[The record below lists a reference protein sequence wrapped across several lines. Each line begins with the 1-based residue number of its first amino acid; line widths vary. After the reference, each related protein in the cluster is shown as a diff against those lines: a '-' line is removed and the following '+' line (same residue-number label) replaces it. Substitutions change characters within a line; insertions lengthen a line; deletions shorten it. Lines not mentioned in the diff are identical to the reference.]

1 MSKVIIYP
9 LDGHLA
15 VSWPN
20 PNSKKTLQQIA
31 EDGTPAGVPF
41 RIIDATDLPSNWDF
55 FEAWTA
61 DFTSPDGY
69 GKQEQKGKS

>member
-9 LDGHLA
+9 WKGHLG

-31 EDGTPAGVPF
+31 EEGTPVGLPF
-41 RIIDATDLPSNWDF
+41 RIINADDLPSNWDF
-55 FEAWTA
+55 FDAWIA
-61 DFTSPDGY
+61 DFSDPDGY
-69 GKQEQKGKS
+69 GKQKQKGDV